1 MLQTFNCQ
9 NGIYKAQNFE
19 KNIPNLRVLPFT
31 RSNLKGKTDTN
42 TLHLVK
48 EYIK

>member
-9 NGIYKAQNFE
+9 NGIYKTQNFE

-31 RSNLKGKTDTN
+31 RNENKKGRNGRGGGNN
-42 TLHLVK
+42 T
-48 EYIK
+48 